1 MYLIR
6 LQNKTRLRPLAVS
19 HQLPHTA
26 DLAHLPPSARQFT
39 VVAIPMAGAVSTVPP
54 LKPIVATTN
63 TMPQLSRLS
72 TSRTILVDRHPIPL
86 FQHLPVASFPQLAIF
101 LLPPTTVHFQHHPPT
116 SLRHPYSLHPSK
128 RQLMLPLLTVTYS
141 TTNSQQPTRNLTK
154 SMATTSTPT
163 PANISMVES
172 LMTNSG
178 KATTIA

>member
-1 MYLIR
+1 MLV
-6 LQNKTRLRPLAVS
+6 LMNK
-19 HQLPHTA
+19 
-26 DLAHLPPSARQFT
+26 PPSARQLA
-39 VVAIPMAGAVSTVPP
+39 VVAIPMAGAASTVPP
-54 LKPIVATTN
+54 LPPFVATTN

-86 FQHLPVASFPQLAIF
+86 FQHLPMASFPQLAIF

-128 RQLMLPLLTVTYS
+128 HQLMLLPSTVTYS